1 MLRDASLKIIRAL
14 KIEGGCNVQL
24 ALDPHSFNYYV
35 IEVNPRVSRSSALA
49 SKATGY
55 PIAKLAAKIA
65 VGLTLDEM
73 KNPVTGTTYA
83 EFEPALDYVVSKIPR
98 WPFDKFE
105 KGARELGTQMKATG
119 EVMAIGRN
127 IEESLLK
134 AVRSLEIGAYHNE
147 LAELSHV
154 SDLELTKKMVHAQ
167 DDRLFYLSEAI
178 RRGYSIEELQ
188 SLTKIAILKEAKQ
201 NGFSDRKIAALWG
214 QTEQA
219 IADFRRANQIVPVY
233 KMVDTCAAEFESHTP
248 YFYST
253 YEVENESNVSKKP
266 SVLVLGSGPI
276 RIGQGVEFDYA
287 TVHSVKAIQAAGYEA
302 IIMNSNPET
311 VSTDFSVSD
320 KLYFEPLTL
329 EDVMN
334 VIDLEN
340 PIGVIVQFG
349 GQTAINLAEPLTK
362 QGVKILGTTIEDLD
376 RAENRDLFEQAL
388 QELAIPQPPGDTA
401 TSAEEAVVIADRI
414 GYPVLVRPSYVLGGR
429 AMEIV
434 ENQKDLED
442 YMRHAVK
449 ASPEHPVLVDS
460 YLLGQECEVD
470 AICDGETVLI
480 PGIME
485 HIERAGVHS
494 GDSMAV
500 YPPQYLSQEIQA
512 TIADYTKKLALGL
525 NCVGMMNIQFVIHE
539 NRVYVIEVN
548 PRASRTVP
556 FLSKITGIPMA
567 QVATKAILGEKL
579 TDLGYQDGLYPESKQ
594 VHVKAPVFSF
604 TKLQKVDTYLG
615 PEMKSTGEV
624 MGSDYYLEKALYKAF
639 EASGLHL
646 PSYGAVLFTIADETK
661 EEALEIAKRFSA
673 IGYSLVATEGT
684 ADFLAKHQLPVKKVT
699 KISNPEGE
707 TVLDV
712 IRNGNAQVVINT
724 MDKNRS
730 SANQDGFS
738 IRREAVEHGIPLFTS
753 LDTAN
758 AILKVLESRA
768 FTTEAI

>member
-1 MLRDASLKIIRAL
+1 
-14 KIEGGCNVQL
+14 
-24 ALDPHSFNYYV
+24 
-35 IEVNPRVSRSSALA
+35 
-49 SKATGY
+49 
-55 PIAKLAAKIA
+55 
-65 VGLTLDEM
+65 
-73 KNPVTGTTYA
+73 
-83 EFEPALDYVVSKIPR
+83 
-98 WPFDKFE
+98 
-105 KGARELGTQMKATG
+105 
-119 EVMAIGRN
+119 
-127 IEESLLK
+127 
-134 AVRSLEIGAYHNE
+134 
-147 LAELSHV
+147 
-154 SDLELTKKMVHAQ
+154 
-167 DDRLFYLSEAI
+167 
-178 RRGYSIEELQ
+178 
-188 SLTKIAILKEAKQ
+188 
-201 NGFSDRKIAALWG
+201 
-214 QTEQA
+214 
-219 IADFRRANQIVPVY
+219 
-233 KMVDTCAAEFESHTP
+233 
-248 YFYST
+248 
-253 YEVENESNVSKKP
+253 
-266 SVLVLGSGPI
+266 
-276 RIGQGVEFDYA
+276 
-287 TVHSVKAIQAAGYEA
+287 
-302 IIMNSNPET
+302 MNSNPET

-485 HIERAGVHS
+485 HIERA
-494 GDSMAV
+494 ACI
-500 YPPQYLSQEIQA
+500 LAIQWRF
-512 TIADYTKKLALGL
+512 IHRSIFLKKFKQRLPIIQKLALGL

-604 TKLQKVDTYLG
+604 TKLQK
-615 PEMKSTGEV
+615 
-624 MGSDYYLEKALYKAF
+624 
-639 EASGLHL
+639 
-646 PSYGAVLFTIADETK
+646 
-661 EEALEIAKRFSA
+661 
-673 IGYSLVATEGT
+673 
-684 ADFLAKHQLPVKKVT
+684 
-699 KISNPEGE
+699 
-707 TVLDV
+707 
-712 IRNGNAQVVINT
+712 
-724 MDKNRS
+724 
-730 SANQDGFS
+730 
-738 IRREAVEHGIPLFTS
+738 
-753 LDTAN
+753 
-758 AILKVLESRA
+758 
-768 FTTEAI
+768 